1 MRARYLPLLASAM
14 AVQASQA
21 PSDFANKLS
30 LRIFNRPLAA
40 QTSLLPLDGR
50 RASDFSVHITDSCTG
65 PWNGRVLHVLTNSL
79 PHSRGGYALRTHAI
93 LEAERDLGI
102 EASAITRLGYPAV
115 VGKLPF
121 QAHEVVDG
129 LSYWRALPPTLS
141 PRFTRRMRTQAR
153 YIAATARRTG
163 ASVLHV
169 TTPWTNAVA
178 ASWAAAE
185 LAIPWIYEVRGE
197 PESTWAAAQ
206 RADADAYDS
215 EFYRASRAKES
226 EAMRAAAAVVVLSE
240 HARQDVAGRAV
251 STPISVIPNCIPES
265 TLHEA
270 IPAATARAKL
280 GLDGPRYVG
289 AVSSLVSYEGFD
301 DLIRAMPYLP
311 ADVKLLLVG
320 QGASTAQLV
329 ALAREEGLEGRV
341 HFAGWKS
348 PEEAGLWYSALD
360 VFVVPRKDTRVT
372 RVVTPMKALRAQAQ
386 GIPVVASDLPALREV
401 TGGEATYVPAGN
413 PQALADGIHR
423 ALSLPRA
430 PSAHAQ
436 HRTWASAAAAYEDL
450 YSQL

>member
-1 MRARYLPLLASAM
+1 M
-14 AVQASQA
+14 
-21 PSDFANKLS
+21 
-30 LRIFNRPLAA
+30 
-40 QTSLLPLDGR
+40 
-50 RASDFSVHITDSCTG
+50 
-65 PWNGRVLHVLTNSL
+65 
-79 PHSRGGYALRTHAI
+79 
-93 LEAERDLGI
+93 
-102 EASAITRLGYPAV
+102 
-115 VGKLPF
+115 
-121 QAHEVVDG
+121 
-129 LSYWRALPPTLS
+129 
-141 PRFTRRMRTQAR
+141 
-153 YIAATARRTG
+153 
-163 ASVLHV
+163 
-169 TTPWTNAVA
+169 
-178 ASWAAAE
+178 
-185 LAIPWIYEVRGE
+185 
-197 PESTWAAAQ
+197 
-206 RADADAYDS
+206 
-215 EFYRASRAKES
+215 
-226 EAMRAAAAVVVLSE
+226 VVLSE

-423 ALSLPRA
+423 ALSLPRT